1 MLASSI
7 MQKPVVISANAQ
19 GKDALDLAIETGH
32 RMLPV
37 LDDAQHVVG
46 MFSSFAVLGY
56 LVPDY
61 IVSGHLADV
70 SYAPDFGLLRK
81 HYDEL
86 ENKKV
91 ADLMS
96 PKPFIIK
103 PEESILSAAAA
114 LLTSTG
120 HDGVL
125 VVDAAGVLLGIITPA
140 DVLNSLRTEESL
152 LA

>member
-7 MQKPVVISANAQ
+7 MQKPVVISATAR
-19 GKDALDLAIETGH
+19 GKEALDLAIETGH

-37 LDDAQHVVG
+37 VDDAQHVVG

-61 IVSGHLADV
+61 IVSGDLADV

-86 ENKKV
+86 EGKKV

-96 PKPFIIK
+96 PKPFTIK
-103 PEESILSAAAA
+103 PGESVLSAAAA

-120 HDGVL
+120 HDGIL
-125 VVDAAGVLLGIITPA
+125 VVDATGVLLGIITPS